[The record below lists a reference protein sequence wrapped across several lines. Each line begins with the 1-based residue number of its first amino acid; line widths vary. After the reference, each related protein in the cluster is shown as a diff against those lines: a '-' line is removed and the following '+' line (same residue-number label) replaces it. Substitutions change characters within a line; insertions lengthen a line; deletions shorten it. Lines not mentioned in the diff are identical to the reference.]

1 MNEPGNGRGNKSL
14 VHLKKFFEIGREID
28 PIQPLCA
35 DVWRGLKDGRATCEI
50 EQFALEESDVLSY
63 HSYASY
69 MENVLIIKQLKKYD
83 RPIFNTEWLSRPSG
97 NTVQLMMPLF
107 FLEHI
112 GCYQWGFVAGKYQTY
127 EPYNGIWDAYE
138 NNPSMD
144 FDFTKWYHDLYRPSL
159 HPYNPRE
166 TDLIKRFAD
175 LADKEYGI
183 K

>member
-1 MNEPGNGRGNKSL
+1 MERFEKLPEIEKWALDNSDIVSYHNYSPYADNIEIIAD
-14 VHLKKFFEIGREID
+14 LKKLG
-28 PIQPLCA
+28 
-35 DVWRGLKDGRATCEI
+35 
-50 EQFALEESDVLSY
+50 
-63 HSYASY
+63 
-69 MENVLIIKQLKKYD
+69 
-83 RPIFNTEWLSRPSG
+83 RPIINSEWLARPVH
-97 NTVQLMMPLF
+97 NTVEEMFSLF
-107 FLEHI
+107 FLEKI
-112 GCYQWGFVAGKYQTY
+112 GCYNWGFVAGKYQTY

>member
-1 MNEPGNGRGNKSL
+1 MSL
-14 VHLKKFFEIGREID
+14 HLKLQKANF
-28 PIQPLCA
+28 
-35 DVWRGLKDGRATCEI
+35 
-50 EQFALEESDVLSY
+50 
-63 HSYASY
+63 H
-69 MENVLIIKQLKKYD
+69 
-83 RPIFNTEWLSRPSG
+83 
-97 NTVQLMMPLF
+97 
-107 FLEHI
+107 
-112 GCYQWGFVAGKYQTY
+112 CYNWGFVAGKYQTY